1 MDPQQEIFTEL
12 LLKLRGKGYDVY
24 DGFLPSENAAYP
36 FFYIA
41 DSNQSDTL
49 TKNAVIGSVNQTI
62 HVWHNDPRKRGTVSH
77 MLLQAKK
84 ICYMTERTSSFK
96 WMVSNITQ
104 RIIPDKTTKTPLLH
118 GILEITFDFS

>member
-24 DGFLPSENAAYP
+24 DGFLPSKNTAYP

-41 DSNQSDTL
+41 DSSQSDIL

-62 HVWHNDPRKRGTVSH
+62 HVWHNNPRQRGTVSD

-84 ICYMTERTSSFK
+84 ICYMIERTGSFK